1 MTMATSHPT
10 TVRLKDK
17 NREYMD
23 RFAKMTKRSH
33 SHIMNEALEAYLPE
47 RMAYLA
53 ELNRAIEE
61 AKTKPSFSAEEVH
74 AWMDTWGTEDE
85 KSLED
90 ANLTPIYPSK

>member
-1 MTMATSHPT
+1 MTMATSNPT

-23 RFAKMTKRSH
+23 RLSKLTKRSH

-53 ELNRAIEE
+53 ELNRAVTE
-61 AKTKPSFSAEEVH
+61 AKTGPNFSAEDVH
-74 AWMDTWGTEDE
+74 AWMETWGTDSEQ
-85 KSLED
+85 SLED
-90 ANLTPIYPSK
+90 AKLTPVKSSK

>member
-1 MTMATSHPT
+1 MATSNPT

-23 RFAKMTKRSH
+23 RFSKLTKRSH

-53 ELNRAIEE
+53 ELNRAVVE
-61 AKTKPSFSAEEVH
+61 AKTGPNFAAEEVFS
-74 AWMDTWGTEDE
+74 WMDTWGTDDE
-85 KSLED
+85 TTLEE
-90 ANLTPIYPSK
+90 ANLTPLESSK